1 MGASGM
7 AIVAHAVIAYQYII
21 TIIGLIKSIEIDREI
36 KKSREYYANLDG
48 AVKLYGNAA

>member
-21 TIIGLIKSIEIDREI
+21 TIIGLIKSIDREI